1 MALKIKF
8 LIMRTS
14 ILAGILCLLINTSGI
29 AQVESGKINDSINKM
44 YVGTYTKK
52 EGHVDGKAKGIYL
65 LNQNSDTGAL
75 KFMGTVAEVVNP
87 SFVKVGKM
95 GKYLFAVSELG
106 PHEGESGFI
115 YSFEILEDGKLKEIS
130 KNSTGAY
137 APCHIALDRSGK
149 YVFVSNYMGGVVK
162 SYKIGTDGSL
172 VPNQEIKLA
181 NPERSHAHSVK
192 ISGDNRYAYI
202 ADLGNDK
209 IWIFNFKDGNLT
221 PHEQECISL
230 EKGSGPRHMSFAKN
244 GSYAYSMNE
253 LNSTLSAF
261 KVLKG
266 GGLELIQNISSLPS
280 SYKQSNSG
288 ADIHLHPSGKFIYAS
303 NRGHN
308 SIAIFKIEDSGKLT
322 NVDFVPVAG
331 KTPRNFAISPYGKYL
346 YAASQDT
353 GNITTFKINS
363 ENGKLKPQEPV
374 FEIKT
379 PVCLEFVK

>member
-1 MALKIKF
+1 MVVN
-8 LIMRTS
+8 S
-14 ILAGILCLLINTSGI
+14 SI
-29 AQVESGKINDSINKM
+29 AQEETGKINDSINKI
-44 YVGTYTKK
+44 YVGTYTEK
-52 EGHVDGKAKGIYL
+52 EGHVDGKANGIYL

-75 KFMGTVAEVVNP
+75 KFKGTVAEVMNP

-115 YSFEILEDGKLKEIS
+115 YSYEILEDGKLKEIS
-130 KNSTGAY
+130 KNSTGSF

-149 YVFVSNYMGGVVK
+149 YVFVSNYMGGVVM
-162 SYKIGTDGSL
+162 SYKINEDGSL
-172 VPNQEIKLA
+172 TQNQKINLE
-181 NPERSHAHSVK
+181 NPTKSHAHSVK

-209 IWIFNFKDGNLT
+209 IWIYEFKEGRLS
-221 PHEQECISL
+221 PHEQKYVEL
-230 EKGSGPRHMSFAKN
+230 EKGAGPRHMSFSRN
-244 GSYAYSMNE
+244 GSFVYSMNE
-253 LNSTLSAF
+253 LNSSLSVF
-261 KVLKG
+261 EVLKN
-266 GGLELIQNISSLPS
+266 GGLNLIQNISSLPKT
-280 SYKQSNSG
+280 YKQQNSG
-288 ADIHLHPSGKFIYAS
+288 ADIHIHPSGKYIYAS

-308 SIAIFKIEDSGKLT
+308 SIAIFKIEDSGKLSSL
-322 NVDFVPVAG
+322 DFVPVAG

-353 GNITTFKINS
+353 GNITTYRINP